1 MFKYIFASGLSN
13 IKFFKL
19 LQKVAMLRDWEDDE
33 TEEIGEELEDATK
46 ITNKIVKV
54 VNSSLMLDIYI

>member
-1 MFKYIFASGLSN
+1 MFKYIFVSGLSN

-19 LQKVAMLRDWEDDE
+19 FQKVAMLRDWEDNE
-33 TEEIGEELEDATK
+33 TEEIGKELEDATK